1 MRTKFLTAT
10 DSLFLQPNWSTSR
23 YLRSSP
29 CQRVTARMRGRL
41 STSFS
46 TDRVGGGRLAN
57 FAAEG
62 ENESTFWQSK
72 FVDGHLTFRSLR
84 LSQAKCRFMGKVV
97 REISRFFVTPPRVF
111 SLSLWHFLMQ
121 KSTPHC
127 KYSVSHSWWNF
138 PHTPY
143 LSYTGSHKTTV
154 SRF

>member
-1 MRTKFLTAT
+1 
-10 DSLFLQPNWSTSR
+10 
-23 YLRSSP
+23 
-29 CQRVTARMRGRL
+29 MRGRL

-111 SLSLWHFLMQ
+111 SLSLWRSGQTKRRFA
-121 KSTPHC
+121 
-127 KYSVSHSWWNF
+127 
-138 PHTPY
+138 
-143 LSYTGSHKTTV
+143 LSYEDECSELKNVRIFVFVRMFVYG
-154 SRF
+154 RIFIILPNIRPF